1 MKVILNQDVKGQGKK
16 GDLIEVSDGYARNF
30 LLPKN
35 LAIPATKENINVLKG
50 QQESR
55 EYRQQKELEEAQ
67 ETAKKINEISV
78 LLKAKAGDNGKLFGS
93 ITSKEVS
100 EALTSQHHI
109 KIDKEKFMTG
119 SSTESVN
126 ITFSNG
132 EDLID
137 AAGIVLSSTKESELH
152 GVNCY
157 RAVIRNKN
165 TVSLEKVSDGITTV
179 LGEVSIEPILSGEKH
194 NLKLH
199 IYGSRISIYYDS
211 EKIIQYIVP
220 DIFYLSGYAGTYQYG
235 KGIEFGNIVLSN

>member
-1 MKVILNQDVKGQGKK
+1 MKVIFLKDVKGQGKK

-93 ITSKEVS
+93 ITSKDVS

-109 KIDKEKFMTG
+109 KIDKKKF
-119 SSTESVN
+119 
-126 ITFSNG
+126 
-132 EDLID
+132 
-137 AAGIVLSSTKESELH
+137 VLP
-152 GVNCY
+152 
-157 RAVIRNKN
+157 
-165 TVSLEKVSDGITTV
+165 DGIKSLGTTQVDIKIHPGV
-179 LGEVSIEPILSGEKH
+179 LAK
-194 NLKLH
+194 LKVNVESLW
-199 IYGSRISIYYDS
+199 
-211 EKIIQYIVP
+211 
-220 DIFYLSGYAGTYQYG
+220 L
-235 KGIEFGNIVLSN
+235 